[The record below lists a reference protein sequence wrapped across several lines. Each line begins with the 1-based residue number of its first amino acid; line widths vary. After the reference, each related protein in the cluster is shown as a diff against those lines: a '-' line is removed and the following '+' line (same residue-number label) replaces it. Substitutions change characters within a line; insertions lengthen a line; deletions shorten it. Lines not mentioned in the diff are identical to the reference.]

1 LVFSLTSARQLPGTP
16 EEVNL
21 LRPRGLPG
29 VELWTIRRSLRPWTA
44 FHTTYVFCT
53 PAGLE
58 GEQSWR
64 CRGAVHKLSPTTT
77 ILFEPG
83 ELHVATEIKTPS
95 DLHFLLVA
103 PELLERGRHGGIR
116 RFDRLGPL
124 GQVGQLA
131 SHLMLDAIEPVDDPG
146 GRAWPRFSRPQI
158 EDAGLVGAFGRLC
171 RALEGPDADS
181 LEQQHY
187 FEVYLRAL
195 LERAAVGPEEAP
207 PPNRCDVAL
216 SRVRAII
223 ESRFASRLTLD
234 DLALQTGFSKYYLE
248 RSFNDRYGLP
258 IHQFLMKVRIAR
270 ALAMLRGGTR
280 PAEVA
285 FAVGFSDQPH
295 LTRVFR
301 NELGFTPRQYWAAAR
316 PFAPS

>member
-1 LVFSLTSARQLPGTP
+1 VYPLAAPSQLPSAP
-16 EEVNL
+16 EEVSL

-29 VELWTIRRSLRPWTA
+29 VELWSIRRSLRPWTA

-53 PAGLE
+53 PAGLD

-64 CRGAVHKLSPTTT
+64 CRGTVHKLGPTTT

-83 ELHVATEIKTPS
+83 ELHVATEIKTPT

-103 PELLERGRHGGIR
+103 PELLERDRGGSAAPSGR
-116 RFDRLGPL
+116 
-124 GQVGQLA
+124 
-131 SHLMLDAIEPVDDPG
+131 
-146 GRAWPRFSRPQI
+146 PRFARPQI

-171 RALEGPDADS
+171 RALEGPQADT

-195 LERAAVGPEEAP
+195 LERAAVTPENQPAP
-207 PPNRCDVAL
+207 TRCDQAV
-216 SRVRAII
+216 SHVRGII
-223 ESRFASRLTLD
+223 ESRFADRLTLD
-234 DLALQTGFSKYYLE
+234 DLAHETGFSKFYLE
-248 RSFNDRYGLP
+248 RSFNERFGLP
-258 IHQFLMKVRIAR
+258 IHQFLKKVRIAR
-270 ALAMLRGGTR
+270 ALAMLRRGSR

-285 FAVGFSDQPH
+285 RAVGFADQPH

-301 NELGFTPRQYWAAAR
+301 TEMGFTPRQYWAAAR
-316 PFAPS
+316 PVAPS